1 MLPVVHYH
9 VINFFLEFAKSRTT
23 EIQRKYL
30 VGLNPVHSQG
40 SSSKQKLLKFSN
52 NKINQ
57 LQSSE
62 LATIKIVNTQK
73 SLWRI
78 STACLNLELLDL
90 NQITL
95 SLRQVAGLCQVFKN
109 YLIARY
115 SCILVYLVLQIPMRN
130 PVKSGYPEVPGS
142 SG

>member
-1 MLPVVHYH
+1 MHLQFSDFKSEIRTAYDFWFWDHSVDGYMLPVVHYH

-78 STACLNLELLDL
+78 STACLNTQLLDL

-95 SLRQVAGLCQVFKN
+95 SLRHLQGCVK
-109 YLIARY
+109 YLRTI
-115 SCILVYLVLQIPMRN
+115 S
-130 PVKSGYPEVPGS
+130 
-142 SG
+142 